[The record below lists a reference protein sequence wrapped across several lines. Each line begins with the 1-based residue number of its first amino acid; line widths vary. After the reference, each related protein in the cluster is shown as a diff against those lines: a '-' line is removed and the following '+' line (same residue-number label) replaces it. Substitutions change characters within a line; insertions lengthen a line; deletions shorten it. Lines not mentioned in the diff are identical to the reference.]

1 MLLSMRLLMM
11 IKKYLI
17 QSLLDVLHHLNIQ
30 AEPIHIAPTKNPRFG
45 DLSTNL
51 AFHLSKKIGEQ
62 PIDIANRLKT
72 HLKLDPDLIQ
82 EISVSEPG
90 FINFQ
95 ISKNYYQGLS
105 ELILKEGKHY
115 GRGTAGKGKT
125 ANVEFVSANPTGPL
139 TVGHGRQAV
148 LGDAVASILEWHGYD
163 VTREY
168 YYNNAGRQM
177 RLLRQSVEARYFQ
190 ELGKDIPL
198 PEGGYKGEYI
208 RDIVQIIRQ
217 KHGDKLHADDII
229 FQKKAE
235 EHIFNNIKSSLE
247 KIGVKHNRFTN
258 EKTYYENK
266 AIDELLQSLKQSD
279 LIYESEGATWFKTS
293 SIGKSQD
300 RVLIKST
307 GEPTY
312 RLPDMA
318 YHQDKVN
325 RGFDLIVDVF
335 GADHVDTYPD
345 VLACLDALHYDTSKI
360 KVLIHQFVTLV
371 EAGKTVKMSTR
382 EGQFITLEN
391 LINETGPDVV
401 RYFFIMRGMNSHLNF
416 DMDTAKD
423 QSDQNP
429 VYYLQYAHAR
439 IANIIKHGES
449 LGYTLNTSFD
459 PALLAHS
466 SEVDLLKQLDLFPI
480 VMDTAL
486 ETLEP
491 QGIANYLQSLA
502 AHFHKFY
509 AVCRVITDDKSL
521 SQSRLALIS
530 AVQTVL
536 TNGLRILGIQTPE
549 RM

>member
-1 MLLSMRLLMM
+1 MHLPMRLLMM
-11 IKKYLI
+11 IKKHLI
-17 QSLLDVLHHLNIQ
+17 QSLRDVLHLLNIQ
-30 AEPIHIAPTKNPRFG
+30 AEPIQITPTKNPRFG

-51 AFHLSKKIGEQ
+51 AFNLAKKIGGK
-62 PIDIANRLKT
+62 PIDIAYRLKT
-72 HLKLDPDLIQ
+72 HLKLDSDLIQ
-82 EISVSEPG
+82 ETSVSEPG

-95 ISKNYYQGLS
+95 ISKSYYQRLP

-115 GRGTAGKGKT
+115 GKGTAGKGKT

-148 LGDAVASILEWHGYD
+148 LGDTVASILEWHGYD

-190 ELGKDIPL
+190 ELGNDIPL

-208 RDIVQIIRQ
+208 RDIVKIIRQ
-217 KHGDKLHADDII
+217 EHGDKLRSDDTI

-235 EHIFNNIKSSLE
+235 EYIFNNIKSSLQ
-247 KIGVKHNRFTN
+247 KIGVKHDCFTN
-258 EKTYYENK
+258 EKTYYENR
-266 AIDELLQSLKQSD
+266 AIDEIIRALKQKD
-279 LIYESEGATWFKTS
+279 LIYESEGATWFKAS
-293 SIGKSQD
+293 AIGKSQD

-318 YHQDKVN
+318 YHQDKIK
-325 RGFDLIVDVF
+325 RGFDLIIDIF

-345 VLACLDALHYDTSKI
+345 VLSCLEALNYDIRKI

-371 EAGKTVKMSTR
+371 EAGKAVKMSTR
-382 EGQFITLEN
+382 EGQFITLED
-391 LINETGPDVV
+391 LIYETGPDVV
-401 RYFFIMRGMNSHLNF
+401 RYFFIMRGINSHLNF
-416 DMDTAKD
+416 DMDMAKD

-449 LGYTLNTSFD
+449 LGYTLSKSFD
-459 PALLAHS
+459 PALLVHN
-466 SEVDLLKQLDLFPI
+466 SEIDLLKKLDLFSI

-502 AHFHKFY
+502 ANFHKFY
-509 AVCRVITDDKSL
+509 ADCRVITNDKSL

-530 AVQTVL
+530 AVQAVL
-536 TNGLRILGIQTPE
+536 ANGLRILGIQTPE